1 MNNTLINA
9 LKLLKTL
16 YLRHFY
22 DILRQNVFRFF
33 FAYSGINWY
42 IFSSK
47 FSKNLSKTAR
57 FSQLNGY
64 LYSLEAVFKY
74 RLQLSSFR
82 TTSFAISSASA
93 EINLYFLMVSLHS
106 YLIFCNKKGG
116 YGSFMSHCHQ

>member
-1 MNNTLINA
+1 MGERQILPWQMNNTLINA

-47 FSKNLSKTAR
+47 FSKNLSKTSR
-57 FSQLNGY
+57 FSHFTKDF
-64 LYSLEAVFKY
+64 S
-74 RLQLSSFR
+74 
-82 TTSFAISSASA
+82 T
-93 EINLYFLMVSLHS
+93 
-106 YLIFCNKKGG
+106 
-116 YGSFMSHCHQ
+116 